1 MNQEKSMHPAGI
13 CTSSD
18 CATCPAFDLCRKRV
32 LIVGGRERMEGVY
45 RKFVEERGGIF
56 EYHNGHMRGG
66 GKALEN
72 SFLRADVVLCP
83 VNCISHRAC
92 LLVKNLGKK
101 HNKTVHMLPGY
112 GLSTMTKAMS
122 HAPAN

>member
-1 MNQEKSMHPAGI
+1 MKQGNFEHAAGG
-13 CTSSD
+13 CTSRD
-18 CATCPAFDLCRKRV
+18 CATCPSFDLCRKRV

-45 RKFVEERGGIF
+45 RKFVEERGGVF

-83 VNCISHRAC
+83 VNCNSHRAC
-92 LLVKNLGKK
+92 LLLKSLGKK
-101 HNKTVHMLPGY
+101 HNKAVHMLPGY
-112 GLSTMTKAMS
+112 GLSTMTKAMGGAS
-122 HAPAN
+122 VN